1 METTLQQIFDI
12 LTSSPGNLIV
22 HLALAM
28 SVWITLQGALV
39 QRRFSEPGLA
49 GRMVLGVG
57 AILLGQMVL
66 FAFSGL
72 AWQGIYDPR
81 VILPPLDRAV
91 TAWSLVWIAW
101 LFSSSSRSPL
111 ADSFAGLLS
120 LIVIILFLFTY
131 TEWSVS
137 NLQQTFNSNWY
148 DWGWG
153 LFSVFVILLGILY
166 LSIKRPEGWGI
177 GLAVLMVNLA
187 GNIAHVLVGSAESD
201 YAAMVRLAQLIS
213 YPMLPSLVQ
222 RFNTFMVEPET
233 PPVHVEAEVKR
244 RYTADP
250 RTVNAWMRA
259 AVETD
264 REKNRQLFAQAFAQ
278 TMLADLCFLVEKPVQ
293 GGDITFD
300 YGYDLIR
307 DEEMPKTTLKQ
318 ADIPNLSGAILRGR
332 SIRLGD
338 SGTVGPDLQQLSQ
351 ALSLEKPGNLLSIPL
366 VSGDQNW
373 GSIILLSPYSGRVWS
388 AADQNYLLCC
398 IGSILH
404 LLDRQPGPVLVEP
417 TTATEQ
423 VEKIPVSETSDLI
436 YLTDLVTQLQE
447 ENQMLTARLDQSN
460 NSRQTMEIDSLL
472 VIQQE
477 SQEVIRQLREENDRL
492 RSTLDSAGEHPQ
504 LKQTEAEL
512 RAALKEI
519 AQLQNGV
526 GEANIKILEMENH
539 LPKPDDRDLD
549 EVMLSTIQELRQPIT
564 SIIGYTDLIMAETV
578 GLLGTLQRKFLE
590 RVRAS
595 AERMRSLLDDLIR
608 ITIIEKGKYDIPSDM
623 VDTAA
628 VIDAAINTTRGQ
640 IQEKGITLSLDLPDE
655 LPQVEGD
662 QDAIEQIMV
671 HLLQNATSVTPP
683 DGGVLFR
690 AALEEED
697 EQAYLL
703 LQITDSGGGISAED
717 MPRIFFRHFRAESPL
732 IQGVGD
738 KSIGLSIAKVLV
750 EAHGGRIW
758 VDSIPNES
766 ATFTVLIPTRQVNNT
781 SQYTANENPA

>member
-22 HLALAM
+22 HLALAV
-28 SVWITLQGALV
+28 SVWITLQGAIV
-39 QRRFSEPGLA
+39 QRRFAEPGLA
-49 GRMVLGVG
+49 GRMILGVS

-91 TAWSLVWIAW
+91 TAWSLIWIAW
-101 LFSSSSRSPL
+101 LFSSSSRSSL
-111 ADSFAGLLS
+111 ADTFAGLLS

-131 TEWSVS
+131 TEWSVIS
-137 NLQQTFNSNWY
+137 VQQSFNSNWY

-153 LFSVFVILLGILY
+153 LFSVFVILLGMLY
-166 LSIKRPEGWGI
+166 LSIKRPEGWAI
-177 GLAVLMVNLA
+177 GLAVLLLNLA
-187 GNIAHVLVGSAESD
+187 GNIGHVLWGNTNSD
-201 YAAMVRLAQLIS
+201 YAAMVRLAQLVS
-213 YPMLPSLVQ
+213 YPLLPSLVQ
-222 RFNTFMVEPET
+222 RLNSLPIEPEL
-233 PPVHVEAEVKR
+233 PAVHADTEVKR

-250 RTVNAWMRA
+250 RTVQAWMRV
-259 AVETD
+259 AVEPD
-264 REKNRQLFAQAFAQ
+264 REKNRQMLAQAFAQ
-278 TMLADLCFLVEKPVQ
+278 TLLADLCFLVEKPNQ
-293 GGDITFD
+293 GGNVSFE

-307 DEEMPKTTLKQ
+307 DEEIPKTTLDQ

-338 SGTVGPDLQQLSQ
+338 TGLVAPDLQQLSQ
-351 ALSLEKPGNLLSIPL
+351 ALGLEKPGNLLTIPL
-366 VSGDQNW
+366 VAGDQNW
-373 GSIILLSPYSGRVWS
+373 GSIVLLSPYSGRVWS

-404 LLDRQPGPVLVEP
+404 LLDRHSESAV
-417 TTATEQ
+417 TESTSISQ
-423 VEKIPVSETSDLI
+423 QAETSPTQETTDLI
-436 YLTDLVTQLQE
+436 QLRALVTQLQE
-447 ENQMLTARLDQSN
+447 ENQMLSSRLEQSN
-460 NSRQTMEIDSLL
+460 TSRHTMEIDSLL

-477 SQEVIRQLREENDRL
+477 SQDVIRQLREENDRL
-492 RSTLDSAGEHPQ
+492 RSALDNTGDHPQ
-504 LKQTEAEL
+504 IKQSEAEL

-519 AQLQNGV
+519 AQLQNHV
-526 GEANIKILEMENH
+526 AEANIRILEMEKD
-539 LPKPDDRDLD
+539 LPKSDDRDND

-564 SIIGYTDLIMAETV
+564 SIIGYTDLVMAETV

-590 RVRAS
+590 RVRSS

-608 ITIIEKGKYDIPSDM
+608 ITIIEKGKYAIPSDL

-628 VIDAAINTTRGQ
+628 VIDAAITTTRGQ

-655 LPQVEGD
+655 LPQVQGD
-662 QDAIEQIMV
+662 QDAIEQILV
-671 HLLQNATSVTPP
+671 HLLQNASSVTPP
-683 DGGVLFR
+683 DGVVLFR
-690 AALEEED
+690 AALEVEN

-703 LQITDSGGGISAED
+703 LQITDSGGGIAPED
-717 MPRIFFRHFRAESPL
+717 MPRIFFRHFRAENPL

-750 EAHGGRIW
+750 EAHEGRIW
-758 VDSIPNES
+758 VESIPNES
-766 ATFTVLIPTRQVNNT
+766 ATFTVLIPTRQMNKNSHFNT
-781 SQYTANENPA
+781 HENPA